1 MKLRQTVA
9 VLACA
14 LPMLALAQST
24 TTTVTTTTTPATSI
38 TGSTVAIPSSATTAI
53 TGDAAS
59 DQVLLNQIKAEL
71 VTDPAVAG
79 AQIDVQVSGGR
90 VILSG
95 MTRDTNQLEAAKSIA
110 QGVAGAANVTSNLV
124 TGRQ

>member
-1 MKLRQTVA
+1 MRLRETVA
-9 VLACA
+9 ALACA
-14 LPMLALAQST
+14 LPILALAQSS
-24 TTTVTTTTTPATSI
+24 TTTTTTTSI
-38 TGSTVAIPSSATTAI
+38 TGNTVAISPSATTAI

-59 DQVLLNQIKAEL
+59 DQVLLSQIKAEL
-71 VTDPAVAG
+71 AADPAVIG
-79 AQIDVQVSGGR
+79 AQIDVQVSAGR
-90 VILSG
+90 VTLSG